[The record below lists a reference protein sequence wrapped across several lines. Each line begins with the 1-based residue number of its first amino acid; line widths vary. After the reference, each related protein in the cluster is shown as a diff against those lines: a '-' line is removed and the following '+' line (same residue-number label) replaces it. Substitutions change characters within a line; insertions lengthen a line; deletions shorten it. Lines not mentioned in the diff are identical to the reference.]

1 MTSVK
6 LELKPVVREVPADLE
21 TPVSAFLKLK
31 GRGARFLLESV
42 EMGEK
47 LGRYSFIGLDSLKNV
62 RIHADRLEIEEGG
75 KTETRPLPPGDPL
88 RVLRDLL
95 APLRIRHDGLPGL
108 VGGAVGYIGYDY
120 VRFLERLPSLRQDP
134 LGLPLCNFILASTL
148 VVFDHVKH
156 KMLLVC
162 VAGEA
167 PEARLD
173 ELARD
178 LRAPLG
184 AEWTTPRPAARRAEF
199 VSEFP
204 EADFQSAVRKA
215 KEYIAAGDIFQVVLS
230 QRARGEL
237 HTDPFQVYRALR
249 ILNPSPYMF
258 YLDFG
263 DHQLVG
269 SSPEIHAKLTGRE
282 AVLRP
287 IAGTR
292 RRGKTAEE
300 DLALEKELLADEK
313 ERAEH
318 LMLIDLARN
327 DVGRCADYGSVR
339 CTELYTIERYS
350 HVMHI
355 VSEVRGRLSEGQDQF
370 DLLAKTFPAG
380 TVSGAPKIR
389 AMEIIEELE
398 PARRGIYGGAVGYLS
413 YSGNADL
420 AIAIR
425 TLVTRGDTI
434 HVQAGAG
441 VVADS
446 RAELEHKECVN
457 KARAVLQAVELARR
471 STRAG
476 EG

>member
-1 MTSVK
+1 
-6 LELKPVVREVPADLE
+6 
-21 TPVSAFLKLK
+21 
-31 GRGARFLLESV
+31 
-42 EMGEK
+42 MGEN
-47 LGRYSFIGLDSLKNV
+47 LGRYSFIGLDSLKGV
-62 RIHADRLEIEEGG
+62 RVFADRLEIEEGG

-88 RVLRDLL
+88 QALRALL

-120 VRFLERLPSLRQDP
+120 VRFLERLPSMKQDP
-134 LGLPLCNFILASTL
+134 LGLPLCNFVLASTL

-156 KMLLVC
+156 KMLLVS
-162 VAGEA
+162 VGHAA

-173 ELARD
+173 EVARA

-184 AEWTTPRPAARRAEF
+184 AEWTAPRPAGRKADF

-204 EADFQSAVRKA
+204 EADYQAAVRKA

-237 HTDPFQVYRALR
+237 NTDPFQVYRALR

-258 YLDFG
+258 FLDFG

-282 AVLRP
+282 AILRP

-292 RRGKTAEE
+292 RRGKTAAE
-300 DLALEKELLADEK
+300 DAALEKELLADEK

-339 CTELYTIERYS
+339 CTDLYTIERYS

-398 PARRGIYGGAVGYLS
+398 PCRRGPYAGTVGYFSLT
-413 YSGNADL
+413 GDMDTC
-420 AIAIR
+420 ITIR
-425 TLVTRGDTI
+425 TMIVKGKTAIL
-434 HVQAGAG
+434 QAGAG
-441 VVADS
+441 IVADS
-446 RAELEHKECVN
+446 DPKSEWVETCNKMEVLKRAIAMAE
-457 KARAVLQAVELARR
+457 
-471 STRAG
+471 
-476 EG
+476 EGL